1 MTYTLYKFLVSSGS
15 KNYGLLKPNK
25 TASRLYVSGSVF
37 VSEISF
43 PIYMA
48 SIECPIKHQLLS

>member
-25 TASRLYVSGSVF
+25 TASRLYVSGSVLCQKVF
-37 VSEISF
+37 F
-43 PIYMA
+43 PIYIA